1 MSQTLEQF
9 GKSLIAAGLMTKD
22 ELRAWFTGLPADKRP
37 RDAEAFAGALAAD
50 GKISKY
56 QSSVLLQGKPQA
68 LVFGHYIL
76 VSQLGSGASGHVF
89 KARHK
94 NSARDVAIK
103 VLAAEVAQDPTSVKR
118 FRREVEAAGRLEHR
132 HIVRAVDAGEF
143 NGQHYLVME
152 YVDGADLASIVK
164 SRGPLPVDEAVHC
177 VLQAAEGLRFA
188 HEAGVV
194 HRDVKPGNLLLDKN
208 GTVRIL
214 DLGLVRFE
222 GGDALTATQ
231 QVMGTVDYMS
241 PEQSADTKRADARA
255 DIYSLGVTLWYL
267 LTGRRM
273 YDSKNMVERIMM
285 HRSAPIPPLVSVRPE
300 VPPAL
305 DAVFQKMVAK
315 RPEERYQTM
324 ADVGRALQG
333 VLEAAAEDS
342 EPAEVMELSITS
354 LSKGD
359 LAAFL
364 RAREELP
371 EASLAAPQAAPTEPA
386 ASFAPPAV
394 SEPTAGVAGGPMEF
408 TIDTSRKAAAKS
420 ATAKRPAT
428 AATGGGDEE
437 SAPAPS
443 GRKWLVI
450 GLAATG
456 AVAAAVGLGIWFAVR

>member
-9 GKSLIAAGLMTKD
+9 GKSVIAAGLMTKD
-22 ELRAWFTGLPADKRP
+22 ELRTWFTGRPADQRP
-37 RDAEAFAGALAAD
+37 RDAEAFAAAMVAD
-50 GKISKY
+50 GTLSKY

-68 LVFGHYIL
+68 LTFGHYLL

-94 NSARDVAIK
+94 HSGRDVAIK
-103 VLAAEVAQDPTSVKR
+103 VLSAEVAQDPTSVKR

-132 HIVRAVDAGEF
+132 HIVRSVDAGEF

-152 YVDGADLASIVK
+152 YVDGSDLASIVK
-164 SRGPLPVDEAVHC
+164 SRGPLPVDEAIHC
-177 VLQAAEGLRFA
+177 VLQAAAGFRFA

-194 HRDVKPGNLLLDKN
+194 HRDIKPGNLLLDKN

-222 GGDALTATQ
+222 GGGDCLTATQ

-285 HRSAPIPPLVSVRPE
+285 HRSAPIPPLTAGRPDA
-300 VPPAL
+300 PPAL
-305 DAVFQKMVAK
+305 DAVFQRMVAK
-315 RPEERYQTM
+315 RPDDRYQTM
-324 ADVGRALQG
+324 AEVGRALQG
-333 VLEAAAEDS
+333 VLEGAQGSDEAA
-342 EPAEVMELSITS
+342 PAEVMELSIMS

-371 EASLAAPQAAPTEPA
+371 EASLSAPLSAASIPDPTMSGPPVTQISGPLNFAVDTARRGGGKPAPTKR
-386 ASFAPPAV
+386 
-394 SEPTAGVAGGPMEF
+394 PTTPEA
-408 TIDTSRKAAAKS
+408 DAAKTP
-420 ATAKRPAT
+420 ANPNRKR
-428 AATGGGDEE
+428 
-437 SAPAPS
+437 
-443 GRKWLVI
+443 LII

-456 AVAAAVGLGIWFAVR
+456 AAAAIGLGIWLALK

>member
-9 GKSLIAAGLMTKD
+9 GKSLIAAGLMTKE

-37 RDAEAFAGALAAD
+37 RDSEAFAAALVAD
-50 GKISKY
+50 GKLSKY
-56 QSSVLLQGKPQA
+56 QSTVLAQGKPQA
-68 LVFGHYIL
+68 LQFGHYLL

-89 KARHK
+89 KARHRT
-94 NSARDVAIK
+94 SQRDVAIK

-132 HIVRAVDAGEF
+132 HIVRSVDAGEY

-152 YVDGADLASIVK
+152 YVDGSDLASIVK
-164 SRGPLPVDEAVHC
+164 TRGPLPVDEAIHC
-177 VLQAAEGLRFA
+177 VLQAAEGFRFA

-194 HRDVKPGNLLLDKN
+194 HRDIKPGNLLLDKN

-222 GGDALTATQ
+222 GAGDGLTATQ

-273 YDSKNMVERIMM
+273 YESKNMVERIMM
-285 HRSAPIPPLVSVRPE
+285 HRSAPIPSLTSARPD
-300 VPPAL
+300 VPAAL
-305 DAVFQKMVAK
+305 DAVFKRMVAK
-315 RPEERYQTM
+315 HPDERYQTM
-324 ADVGRALQG
+324 AEVGRALQG
-333 VLEAAAEDS
+333 VLEGTAAGGEAA
-342 EPAEVMELSITS
+342 PAEVMELSIMS

-371 EASLAAPQAAPTEPA
+371 EASLAKPMSAPAE
-386 ASFAPPAV
+386 ASESAG
-394 SEPTAGVAGGPMEF
+394 SEPTSGVAAGPFDF
-408 TIDTSRKAAAKS
+408 TVDTSRKKTGKPAAIKQPAKQ
-420 ATAKRPAT
+420 AKPVE
-428 AATGGGDEE
+428 GDEE
-437 SAPAPS
+437 SPNGGA
-443 GRKWLVI
+443 GRKRMLI
-450 GLAATG
+450 GLAALG
-456 AVAAAVGLGIWFAVR
+456 AAAAIGVGIWFAVK

>member
-1 MSQTLEQF
+1 MAQTLEQF

-22 ELRAWFTGLPADKRP
+22 ELRAWFTGMPADKRP
-37 RDAEAFAGALAAD
+37 RDAEALARALAAD

-56 QSSVLLQGKPQA
+56 QSAVLLQGKPQA
-68 LVFGHYIL
+68 LAFGHYVL

-177 VLQAAEGLRFA
+177 ILQAAEGFRFA

-222 GGDALTATQ
+222 GEGDGLTATQ

-285 HRSAPIPPLVSVRPE
+285 HRSAPIPSLTSVRHE

-305 DAVFQKMVAK
+305 DAVFRRMVAK
-315 RPEERYQTM
+315 RPDDRYQTM
-324 ADVGRALQG
+324 AEVGRALQG
-333 VLEAAAEDS
+333 FLEGAAQEAA
-342 EPAEVMELSITS
+342 PAEVMELSITS
-354 LSKGD
+354 LSRGD

-371 EASLAAPQAAPTEPA
+371 EASPSAPIAAPVGADAATINESPA
-386 ASFAPPAV
+386 TSI
-394 SEPTAGVAGGPMEF
+394 GGPF
-408 TIDTSRKAAAKS
+408 NFAVDTSRKAAAKS
-420 ATAKRPAT
+420 PPAKRPAADSLT
-428 AATGGGDEE
+428 TEVSDDE
-437 SAPAPS
+437 SAPAAS
-443 GRKWLVI
+443 NRKWLFI

-456 AVAAAVGLGIWFAVR
+456 AATAIGVGIWLAIR